1 MSGGMR
7 YGPDENGN
15 IRGVPFGGGGG
26 GIGDIVLRAVG
37 QPRDKT
43 LACDGSEVSRES
55 YEELFAV
62 IGTMYGAGDGETTF
76 NLPDYRDRWGVFAG
90 TTHETGEKV
99 EEGLPNITGGTSQ
112 AGVTSDFY
120 GYGAFISGQ
129 NSGRYTF
136 TAGSAGDV
144 YPQRAFSFDAS
155 RSSAVY
161 GASDHVTPASVT
173 LYPCIIYEI

>member
-43 LACDGSEVSRES
+43 LACDGSAVSREA

-90 TTHETGEKV
+90 AEHETGEIV
-99 EEGLPNITGGTSQ
+99 DEGLPNITGGFCSMQTSN
-112 AGVTSDFY
+112 
-120 GYGAFISGQ
+120 ISGAIVHVSSYAYCAQ
-129 NSGRYTF
+129 AATGNLFDLVRL
-136 TAGSAGDV
+136 
-144 YPQRAFSFDAS
+144 DAS
-155 RSSAVY
+155 NSNAIY
-161 GASDHVTPASVT
+161 GVSEHVTPASIG
-173 LYPCIIYEI
+173 LYPCIIYEV

>member
-62 IGTMYGAGDGETTF
+62 IGTMYGAGDGTTTF

-90 TTHETGEKV
+90 TTHETGENV
-99 EEGLPNITGGTSQ
+99 EEGLPNITGGSSV
-112 AGVTSDFY
+112 AGVTENFA
-120 GYGAFISGQ
+120 GYGAFRTGAA
-129 NSGRYTF
+129 
-136 TAGSAGDV
+136 TAAFFGTAPPT
-144 YPQRAFSFDAS
+144 YPQHNFDFDAS

>member
-1 MSGGMR
+1 MDTR
-7 YGPDENGN
+7 YGVSENGN

-43 LACDGSEVSRES
+43 LACDGSAVSREA

-99 EEGLPNITGGTSQ
+99 EEGLPNITGYFTSMQ
-112 AGVTSDFY
+112 KNIG
-120 GYGAFISGQ
+120 GAFSADSGITAACMIS
-129 NSGRYTF
+129 
-136 TAGSAGDV
+136 SAGN
-144 YPQRAFSFDAS
+144 SFGTTRLDAS
-155 RSSAVY
+155 RSSSVY
-161 GASDHVTPASVT
+161 GASDHVTPASIA
-173 LYPCIIYEI
+173 LYPCIIYEV